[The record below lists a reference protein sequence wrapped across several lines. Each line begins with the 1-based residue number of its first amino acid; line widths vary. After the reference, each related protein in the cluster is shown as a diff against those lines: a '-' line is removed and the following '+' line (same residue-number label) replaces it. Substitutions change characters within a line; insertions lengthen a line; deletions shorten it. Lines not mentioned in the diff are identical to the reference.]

1 MMEGWMMKEKGLHS
15 SMTQQMLQDV
25 ETVRTGFALGARVSV
40 TNLGRSTQWRKDL
53 QTLTMMEVVD
63 RTQTA
68 GILLKPEAFTAMLK
82 YIAEVEA
89 ERDLA
94 QMDLLI
100 TRREHMQSWTAGE
113 NLATQAK
120 QRMHERQES
129 TRRMFDDGE

>member
-1 MMEGWMMKEKGLHS
+1 MTVKGLHS

-53 QTLTMMEVVD
+53 QTWTMMEVVD

-68 GILLKPEAFTAMLK
+68 GILMKPEAFTAMLQ

-89 ERDLA
+89 ELDLV
-94 QMDLLI
+94 QMNLLI
-100 TRREHMQSWTAGE
+100 THRESMQNWTAGE
-113 NLATQAK
+113 DLAARAK
-120 QRMHERQES
+120 QRMVERQE
-129 TRRMFDDGE
+129 TIRGFFDDGE